1 MKIKITLAIVISF
14 LAPLAANA
22 FSIVPSKC
30 QEAAGCN
37 ICDVA
42 LAFTNAADIMAGLL
56 GAIALL
62 FFIIGGFFLILSSGN
77 EQRIETGKKILVG
90 TVTGLA
96 IVFLAWFAVNFVVR
110 VAYQGSN
117 PISDSKAGIS
127 EGSADNNVTVFGEK
141 TSWWALPTCDPGLT
155 ACAGKYIGE
164 ACGNIGDC
172 ASGGSC
178 TCFRATAKEGD
189 DNTCSSKEKDAASLS
204 AAAGTTKKEC
214 YCATP
219 CTQQKYIAYKTNGGI
234 LKEYSCIE
242 KTAFDADAKLSTPK
256 WKKIDNVSCATV
268 DQVCV
273 IPK

>member
-1 MKIKITLAIVISF
+1 MKIKIILTLVVAF
-14 LAPLAANA
+14 LAPIAANA
-22 FSIVPSKC
+22 FSIVPPSC
-30 QEAAGCN
+30 QDSDGCN
-37 ICDVA
+37 ICEVA
-42 LAFTNAADIMAGLL
+42 LAFTNAADIIAGLL
-56 GAIALL
+56 GAVALL

-117 PISDSKAGIS
+117 PDKSGGIS
-127 EGSADNNVTVFGEK
+127 ESSADSNVTVFGVK
-141 TSWWALPTCDPGLT
+141 TSWWALPTCSPSLT
-155 ACAGKYIGE
+155 KCAGKYIGE

-172 ASGGSC
+172 AGGGSC

-189 DNTCSSKEKDAASLS
+189 NNTCSGTEEDATSLS
-204 AAAGTTKKEC
+204 AAAATTKKEC

-242 KTAFDADAKLSTPK
+242 KTAYEADAKLKAPK
-256 WKKIDNVSCATV
+256 YQKIDNISCATTT
-268 DQVCV
+268 QVCV

>member
-1 MKIKITLAIVISF
+1 MKIKISLALVVAF

-117 PISDSKAGIS
+117 PGDKGGIS
-127 EGSADNNVTVFGEK
+127 EGSADENVTVFGIK

-155 ACAGKYIGE
+155 ACVGKYIGE
-164 ACGNIGDC
+164 ACGNVGDC
-172 ASGGSC
+172 ADGGSGC
-178 TCFRATAKEGD
+178 SCYRSTNTAGD
-189 DNTCSSKEKDAASLS
+189 DHKCEVEASSIEVSN
-204 AAAGTTKKEC
+204 GTAKKEC

-219 CTQQKYIAYKTNGGI
+219 CKQQKFLRYEANGKKN
-234 LKEYSCIE
+234 LEYTCKE
-242 KTAFDADAKLSTPK
+242 KTEFEADAKLATPK
-256 WKKIDNVSCATV
+256 YKKIDNVSCATPT
-268 DQVCV
+268 QVCV